1 MEIGLKERL
10 IGAIVLVVL
19 AVIFIPWALR
29 GPVPGTPGSKPLVL
43 PPPAVTAAVPRE
55 YRMDLD
61 KPVPP
66 AHTMATTQAAPTPA
80 SSPTVTA
87 AAPAHPVKTPPAARL
102 PSSGVSPKPSAHAR
116 TVPAAG
122 KWVVQAGSYGSVT
135 NARKVAHTLESHGYH
150 VRISHFRKGGHTYY
164 RVRVGPYADRAAAQR
179 VVTDIAH
186 AYGGRAVV
194 VPNS

>member
-1 MEIGLKERL
+1 MLFRS
-10 IGAIVLVVL
+10 GAIVLVVL
-19 AVIFIPWALR
+19 AVIFIPWALK
-29 GPVPGTPGSKPLVL
+29 GPVPGTPVSKPLVL

-55 YRMDLD
+55 YRMDLN
-61 KPVPP
+61 KPAPP
-66 AHTMATTQAAPTPA
+66 AHTMAATQAAPTPA
-80 SSPTVTA
+80 SSPTVA
-87 AAPAHPVKTPPAARL
+87 AAVHTVKTPPAARL
-102 PSSGVSPKPSAHAR
+102 SSSGASPKPTARAR
-116 TVPAAG
+116 TAPVAVAG

-179 VVTDIAH
+179 AMADIAH